1 MSNLISEQL
10 EKDLERI
17 RHLEEEINKNKV
29 ENEQIMVILN
39 DMGSKLNEI
48 HKIVVG

>member
-29 ENEQIMVILN
+29 EYEQIMTT
-39 DMGSKLNEI
+39 LNEI
-48 HKIVVG
+48 KSELIEIRKGVIG